1 MPIFLG
7 IDGGG
12 TKTSCLIGDEQSVL
26 GSGTGAGSN
35 LVRVSESDARESLAA
50 AIRQACA
57 VANIAPAQITRTCVG
72 MAGAAR
78 SQVSEAIRRILAELI
93 PGEVQIVGDMVIA
106 LEAAVGA
113 GAGVVVIA
121 GTGSIA
127 YGRDSSGQTARAGGW
142 GPTIS
147 DEGSGDW
154 IGRSAVAAVLRAHDE
169 DEGERTPLL
178 ERIMKTWG
186 VSTHDQLV
194 LAAIAHPAPNF
205 SELAP
210 VVLSAAD
217 AGDTL
222 ATAVLSEAGNELA
235 GLADIV
241 IRRLFQNEDA
251 ETIPVAM
258 SGGVFRN
265 SALVRQVFYN
275 NLRSGHPRA
284 LLNATMVE
292 PVRGALQMAR
302 KASM

>member
-1 MPIFLG
+1 MAIFLG

-26 GSGTGAGSN
+26 GSGTCAGSN
-35 LVRVSESDARESLAA
+35 LVRVSESDAGESLAA

-57 VANIAPAQITRTCVG
+57 VANVAPAQITRTCVG

-78 SQVSEAIRRILAELI
+78 PQISQVIGRILRELV
-93 PGEVQIVGDMVIA
+93 PGEIQIVGDMVIA
-106 LEAAVGA
+106 LEAAFGT

-127 YGRDSSGQTARAGGW
+127 YGRNSPGQTARAGGW
-142 GPTIS
+142 GPAIS
-147 DEGSGDW
+147 DEGSGHW
-154 IGRSAVAAVLRAHDE
+154 IGRSAVAAVMRARDE
-169 DEGERTPLL
+169 DEGGRTPLL
-178 ERIMKTWG
+178 ERIMKAWS
-186 VSTHDQLV
+186 VNSHDQIV
-194 LAAIAHPAPNF
+194 LAANVPPAPNF

-222 ATAVLSEAGNELA
+222 ATAVLTQAGNELA
-235 GLADIV
+235 ALADIV

-251 ETIPVAM
+251 TVPVAM

-265 SALVRQVFYN
+265 SVLVRQSFYN
-275 NLRSGHPRA
+275 NLRLHNVSV
-284 LLNATMVE
+284 LFNSTVIE
-292 PVRGALQMAR
+292 PVRGALEMAR
-302 KASM
+302 RG